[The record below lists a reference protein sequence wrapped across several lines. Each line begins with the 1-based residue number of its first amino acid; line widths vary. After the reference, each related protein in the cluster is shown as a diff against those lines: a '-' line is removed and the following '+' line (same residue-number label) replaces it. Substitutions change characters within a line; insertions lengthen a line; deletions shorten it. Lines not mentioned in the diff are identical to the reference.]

1 MLGRLPTPLNIL
13 WDMGGTLFDTYP
25 DVNAALAAC
34 LARHGHEVAIDDV
47 AALTKIS
54 STHAITTLS
63 ETYGVPTTAL
73 RSDYDA
79 VKKHWETDPAPL
91 MDGATELMEMARN
104 SGGLNL
110 IVTHRDR
117 DSALTLLEASGVSVD
132 DIICA
137 PSGYPRK
144 PDPTM
149 MTVMIER
156 HGLHPDCTIAI
167 GDRALDIEAAARA
180 GIAAY
185 GLGIGP
191 NRVDSLSD
199 LLPH

>member
-1 MLGRLPTPLNIL
+1 
-13 WDMGGTLFDTYP
+13 MGGTLFDTYP
-25 DVNAALAAC
+25 DVNAALASC
-34 LARHGHEVAIDDV
+34 LARHGHRVSIDDV
-47 AALTKIS
+47 AALTKVS
-54 STHAITTLS
+54 STHAITTLA

-79 VKKHWETDPAPL
+79 VKKRWETDPAPL
-91 MDGATELMEMARN
+91 MDGAIELMELARN
-104 SGGLNL
+104 SGGLNI

-117 DSALTLLEASGVSVD
+117 DSALTLLDASGVSVD

-149 MTVMIER
+149 MAVMIER
-156 HGLHPDCTIAI
+156 HGLDPDHTIAI
-167 GDRALDIEAAARA
+167 GDRTLDIEAATRA
-180 GIAAY
+180 GITAY
-185 GLGIGP
+185 GLGVGP
-191 NRVDSLSD
+191 NRVDSLRD